1 MNPREEQEPAGD
13 PSRSREALSALTDAH
28 PDALDAALAGWAR
41 DDDARRAWSDYHL
54 IGEVL
59 RGGELGARGA
69 SGGAL
74 LQAVRAQLASEPVVL
89 APAPMPAPRRAA
101 APVVALRRHWG
112 IAAAAA
118 GVFMV
123 AGVATLLQRADNDA
137 QFAAQPAG
145 AVGAGGAP
153 LLASRAVAVQPV
165 SAQAARPGQ
174 AQPLALASP
183 AAAGS
188 GAAALGE
195 PQWRHVDGKVI
206 RDARLDAY
214 LRAHR
219 GTGAV
224 AGRFETVVLER

>member
-1 MNPREEQEPAGD
+1 
-13 PSRSREALSALTDAH
+13 
-28 PDALDAALAGWAR
+28 
-41 DDDARRAWSDYHL
+41 
-54 IGEVL
+54 
-59 RGGELGARGA
+59 
-69 SGGAL
+69 
-74 LQAVRAQLASEPVVL
+74 
-89 APAPMPAPRRAA
+89 
-101 APVVALRRHWG
+101 
-112 IAAAAA
+112 
-118 GVFMV
+118 MV

-137 QFAAQPAG
+137 QFAAQPA
-145 AVGAGGAP
+145 AAPGAP

-174 AQPLALASP
+174 AQPPVLASP

>member
-1 MNPREEQEPAGD
+1 MTPREEEHQPPTGDAG
-13 PSRSREALSALTDAH
+13 RSREALSALADAH
-28 PDALDAALAGWAR
+28 AEALDAALAGWTR

-59 RGGELGARGA
+59 RSGELGAHTAGDSA
-69 SGGAL
+69 V
-74 LQAVRAQLASEPVVL
+74 LQAVRTRLASEPVVL
-89 APAPMPAPRRAA
+89 APAPLAAPRRAA

-112 IAAAAA
+112 VAAAAA

-123 AGVATLLQRADNDA
+123 AGVAMMLQRADNDA
-137 QFAAQPAG
+137 QFAAQPA
-145 AVGAGGAP
+145 AAPGAP

-165 SAQAARPGQ
+165 SVPAAGPGAVQ
-174 AQPLALASP
+174 SRVLPSP
-183 AAAGS
+183 AASGS
-188 GAAALGE
+188 GAVALGE